1 MALTF
6 HRTAS
11 AWYDRSASPRSF
23 SCYIIDP
30 SCHANAP
37 DFYRLYNIF
46 LSNRTCISKPENNL
60 LPIVVIGTF
69 AVFDWALNLAIPISM
84 HKDQLKGFCI
94 DCAHY
99 GCNSTASWSL
109 QIRMFA
115 STISTTRARDYLIA
129 TSSFCSDSANLSLRQ
144 PLYNASSV
152 ERLLRFYRVI
162 DVKVFSIRQAIACC
176 DR

>member
-84 HKDQLKGFCI
+84 HKDQLRGLLHRLCSLWMQQHCLLESTDTNVREYDI
-94 DCAHY
+94 DDQGPGLLDRY
-99 GCNSTASWSL
+99 FVIL
-109 QIRMFA
+109 QR
-115 STISTTRARDYLIA
+115 
-129 TSSFCSDSANLSLRQ
+129 LS
-144 PLYNASSV
+144 
-152 ERLLRFYRVI
+152 
-162 DVKVFSIRQAIACC
+162 
-176 DR
+176 